1 MLFADLDLRAGTA
14 VSSLPVKSGSWVSS
28 SLCPRS
34 SPRPETRTVH
44 PMLPRI
50 VVVVVVASR
59 RFRLPC
65 SRSSWKKQSQTF
77 GSIRVAWVV
86 GIFTGLQLEPTCR
99 CFCLSQSPG
108 TPETHDLGKKIAC
121 NPKSREL
128 VPSSIFWQGPPRS
141 VAVNRQPPNPSTPK
155 RR

>member
-14 VSSLPVKSGSWVSS
+14 VSSLPVKSVSWVSS

-99 CFCLSQSPG
+99 CFCPRVLEHRRHMILDRQLHVIPSPENLCPARYSG
-108 TPETHDLGKKIAC
+108 RAHPIL
-121 NPKSREL
+121 L
-128 VPSSIFWQGPPRS
+128 L
-141 VAVNRQPPNPSTPK
+141 
-155 RR
+155 